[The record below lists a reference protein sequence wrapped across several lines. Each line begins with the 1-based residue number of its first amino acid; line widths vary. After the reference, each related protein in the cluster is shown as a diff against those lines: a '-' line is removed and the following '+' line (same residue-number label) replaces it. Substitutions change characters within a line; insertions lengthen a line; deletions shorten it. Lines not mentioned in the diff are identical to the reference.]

1 MKLDC
6 PKCEAPLIVERPG
19 PLSPGDQLAGCKCAA
34 CGAVLSE
41 DEIGQAI
48 KNALEVLFGKKRP
61 A

>member
-6 PKCEAPLIVERPG
+6 PKCEVPLIVERPEY
-19 PLSPGDQLAGCKCAA
+19 LMRRDQLAGCKCAA